1 MTVEE
6 LELEVLRLRDEVI
19 GLRAEHGE
27 FSFRS
32 GLLRDSVDRLNKKL
46 SEQTDLLRE
55 NMTRAYN
62 AESELLQLR
71 ALHESTVASLR
82 GEIDSLRSSRPYRL
96 GRVISSPARLIR
108 RMFRAG

>member
-6 LELEVLRLRDEVI
+6 LEIEVLRLRDEVI

-27 FSFRS
+27 NLFRS
-32 GLLRDSVDRLNKKL
+32 GLLRDSVDRLNKQL
-46 SEQTDLLRE
+46 SEQTGLLRE
-55 NMTRAYN
+55 NMTRAFN

-71 ALHESTVASLR
+71 ALHEATVESLR
-82 GEIDSLRSSRPYRL
+82 SEINSLRSSRSYRL
-96 GRVISSPARLIR
+96 GRAVSSPARLIR